1 MSFKAEFFA
10 PETLH
15 LAGKDVVALD
25 DDDLFLRHANVPLVH
40 ELDCESPL

>member
-10 PETLH
+10 PDTFTSPERTL
-15 LAGKDVVALD
+15 LPSTTMISFSDMQT
-25 DDDLFLRHANVPLVH
+25 PLN